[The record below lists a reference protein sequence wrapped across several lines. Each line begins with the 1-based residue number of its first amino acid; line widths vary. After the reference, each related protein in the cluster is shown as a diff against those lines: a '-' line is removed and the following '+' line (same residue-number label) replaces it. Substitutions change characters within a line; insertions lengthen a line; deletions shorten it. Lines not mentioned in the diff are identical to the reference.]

1 MTDNYDRIARF
12 YDTDMAL
19 NMAFDDVGFY
29 AARCAEAG
37 GPVLEL
43 GCGNGRI
50 LLPLLDRGFD
60 VTGVDAS
67 AGMLD
72 ALRRKAADRG
82 LVPRIARMD
91 VRALGFAFAFG
102 IVLCPYSLVTYQVTE
117 HDIVRLFDGVQRA
130 LRAGGRFVIDAFV
143 PRPFAATVEFSPDYR
158 RRYDGGTLVRSKRV
172 TPLPDG
178 CNRIERR
185 YEVVTAA
192 GRTID
197 CVEVSEDIRPV
208 SPERLVAALEGRGFR
223 IVESWWDYGT
233 RAMASGAQ
241 FFTAVAQVP

>member
-1 MTDNYDRIARF
+1 VTDNYDRIARF

-29 AARCAEAG
+29 ATRCAEAG

-72 ALRRKAADRG
+72 GLRRKAADRG

-91 VRALGFAFAFG
+91 ARALAFAGAFG
-102 IVLCPYSLVTYQVTE
+102 IVLCPYSLVTYQVTA
-117 HDIVRLFDGVQRA
+117 DDVDRLFDGVQRA
-130 LRAGGRFVIDAFV
+130 LRAGGRFVVDAFV
-143 PRPFAATVEFSPDYR
+143 PRPAAASAEFGLDYR
-158 RRYDGGTLVRSKRV
+158 RPYDSGFLVRSKRV

-197 CVEVSEDIRPV
+197 CVEVSEEIRPV
-208 SPERLVAALEGRGFR
+208 SPEGLVAALEGRGFR
-223 IVESWWDYGT
+223 MVESWWDYGT
-233 RAMASGAQ
+233 RATAAGAQ